1 MAVRLEFETTDS
13 QEIELAKRYWAMD
26 EEGAYLERV
35 ADLLPFREITQASM
49 VAKFVRQ
56 ICTAYDENQT
66 CPKCDGQIQIGGRTE
81 AKKVIQRSN
90 QPCEECQKI
99 QDEERQKEEAQ
110 QRAELDA
117 KLALTSPVHGKR
129 PFPTLRYLT
138 TLYSSCKQ
146 SMHWSALCL
155 RKGPFRWTTVK
166 R

>member
-56 ICTAYDENQT
+56 ICTAYDEINRARNV
-66 CPKCDGQIQIGGRTE
+66 KKFRTRRG
-81 AKKVIQRSN
+81 KRRKLSN
-90 QPCEECQKI
+90 ALSWMLSSP
-99 QDEERQKEEAQ
+99 
-110 QRAELDA
+110 
-117 KLALTSPVHGKR
+117 LTSPVHGKR